1 MTRACFAVSFLLAAS
16 AAAQTTGEI
25 SGRIV
30 DAQTE
35 RPVAG
40 AVVVASG
47 PALQGGESGRTDSD
61 GEFEIGLLPPGEY
74 SLNVQ
79 AEGHQSFSQ
88 ERLVVHAGR
97 GIRVHLAIVPDAW
110 VTAPVRFGVQIPV
123 LPVTTAQSGA
133 VVSRER
139 MELIPYGRD
148 ERSYEQTAVSTPGV
162 LVVPPWVEPPG
173 LQVFGS
179 PTTGTRYRIDG
190 LDVTN
195 PGTDQQGRRLLQH
208 FIEEVDV
215 GTGGL
220 GAGYGRVAGG
230 IAPPLL
236 RAPSAD
242 RAPGGSAAG
251 PMSE

>member
-1 MTRACFAVSFLLAAS
+1 MTRACLAVPFLLAAS
-16 AAAQTTGEI
+16 AAAQTTGAI

-47 PALQGGESGRTDSD
+47 PTLQGAETGRTDSD

-74 SLNVQ
+74 ALNVQ
-79 AEGHQSFSQ
+79 ADGHQSFSQ
-88 ERLVVHAGR
+88 GRLVVHAGR
-97 GIRVHLAIVPDAW
+97 AIRVHLAIVPDAW

-123 LPVTTAQSGA
+123 LPVTTAQTGA

-148 ERSYEQTAVSTPGV
+148 ERSYEQTAISTPGV
-162 LVVPPWVEPPG
+162 LIVPPRAEPPR
-173 LQVFGS
+173 LQIFGS
-179 PTTGTRYRIDG
+179 PATGTRYRIDG

-195 PGTDQQGRRLLQH
+195 PATDQQGRRLLQH
-208 FIEEVDV
+208 FVEEVDV
-215 GTGGL
+215 ETGGL
-220 GAGYGRVAGG
+220 GSGYGRVAGG
-230 IAPPLL
+230 IVQAITK
-236 RAPSAD
+236 S
-242 RAPGGSAAG
+242 GGNELHG
-251 PMSE
+251 